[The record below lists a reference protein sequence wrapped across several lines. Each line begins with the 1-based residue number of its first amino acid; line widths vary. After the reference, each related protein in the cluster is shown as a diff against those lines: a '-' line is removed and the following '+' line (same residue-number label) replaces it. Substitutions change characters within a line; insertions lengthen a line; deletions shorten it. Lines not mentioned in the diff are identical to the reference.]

1 MGKNKVGLVHLL
13 LQCRRY
19 SKSFIPQKFHKNN
32 KRTNERPERKDDW
45 DIDGRAPLAMKNDN
59 MFAYY
64 KAQKLFEENTETEW
78 DSFINAFR
86 QPLPV
91 TFRVTGNRSCVHLL
105 CSTSSIDTFLLLSF
119 PDPRRTART
128 LNETIVNKH
137 VPNLQNVVFEDKP
150 IPPPEQIPWCVAC
163 SS

>member
-19 SKSFIPQKFHKNN
+19 SRSFIPQKFHKNN

-64 KAQKLFEENTETEW
+64 QAQKLFQEDADAEW

-91 TFRVTGNRSCVHLL
+91 TFKVTGNRSCVHLPS
-105 CSTSSIDTFLLLSF
+105 STMIADRLPSLPCAI
-119 PDPRRTART
+119 
-128 LNETIVNKH
+128 
-137 VPNLQNVVFEDKP
+137 QNCAYLE
-150 IPPPEQIPWCVAC
+150 
-163 SS
+163 